1 MSCSKPHTINKNLLR
16 QGVMLSIDQPSITG
30 ANRPTISDARSCQ
43 QWLAA
48 LPLTNAATAHA
59 ELQLQLDLLNHTSA
73 LAGIERWRI
82 LEQLRESILYVQG
95 EMAKRYIGKAMPL
108 DSNEAGIWKKSLGLW
123 QAFSQGYQIC
133 LQNYEDNDKALA
145 PQAPALF
152 QRILRLCGQ
161 QMLEY
166 QRLYQSVPD
175 SLWRQL
181 HKTYAQAEEAGL
193 AKTPVVDPL
202 NRMVE
207 GTRPES
213 AYVQALLLDLADPFH
228 FNAKHI
234 DQVERWLDKW
244 ASRVAVQTEPLAAR
258 PEIKLP
264 ELVMELNSPSG
275 LRSLRP
281 GEKGPKLRYLDL
293 SLLAATLAK
302 RIRHLRKGGA
312 PSELDI
318 GNDCQQPGCEVLLV
332 RLFQAWCEPQQHR
345 AYERRAAGE
354 KAQVSF
360 SIAAIHFFCNGSK
373 PFRQPGESNIPDLG
387 WREAQDLQ
395 LFGHISDQTKRLS
408 ASQIGFAVENWQIR
422 DESALGFK
430 LAADGLH
437 AARVSL
443 NQLVAIRHPEA
454 KHFAIGTIRWMRFDD
469 NGDLNVGVRAFPGI
483 PMAVGIRAPVLIAS
497 LQNKFLQGFLLPEI
511 PALKEPATLV
521 LPHGWYGLN
530 KQLELHIDTTLVVR
544 LGTVLERGSDFERVT
559 FTLK

>member
-1 MSCSKPHTINKNLLR
+1 
-16 QGVMLSIDQPSITG
+16 MLSIDQPSITG
-30 ANRPTISDARSCQ
+30 ANRTTISDARSCQ

-48 LPLTNAATAHA
+48 LPLTNAAAAHG

-73 LAGIERWRI
+73 LSGIERWRI
-82 LEQLRESILYVQG
+82 LEQLRESIYFVQG
-95 EMAKRYIGKAMPL
+95 EVTKRYVGKPMPL
-108 DSNEAGIWKKSLGLW
+108 EANELAIWKKALALW
-123 QAFSQGYQIC
+123 QAFTQGYLIC
-133 LQNYEDNDKALA
+133 LQNYEDNDKALGSHA
-145 PQAPALF
+145 PHIF

-175 SLWRQL
+175 PLWRQL

-193 AKTPVVDPL
+193 ARTPLVDPL

-207 GTRPES
+207 GTRAES

-234 DQVERWLDKW
+234 DQVDRWLDKW
-244 ASRVAVQTEPLAAR
+244 ASRVTLQTDRTAIR
-258 PEIKLP
+258 PEIRLP
-264 ELVMELNSPSG
+264 DLIVDLNGGSG
-275 LRSLRP
+275 LRPAHP
-281 GEKGPKLRYLDL
+281 GEKSGHLRYIDL

-302 RIRHLRKGGA
+302 RIRHLRKGGEPA
-312 PSELDI
+312 ELDI
-318 GNDCQQPGCEVLLV
+318 GNDCQQPGCEMLLV
-332 RLFQAWCEPQQHR
+332 RLYQAWCEPQQHR
-345 AYERRAAGE
+345 AYERRSAGE

-395 LFGHISDQTKRLS
+395 LFGHISDQTKKLS
-408 ASQIGFAVENWQIR
+408 ASQIGFAAENWQIR

-437 AARVSL
+437 AARVNL

-454 KHFAIGTIRWMRFDD
+454 KHFAIGTIRWMRFDA
-469 NGDLNVGVRAFPGI
+469 NGDLNIGVRAFPGI

-497 LQNKFLQGFLLPEI
+497 LQNKFLQAFLLPEI

-521 LPHGWYGLN
+521 LPHGWFGAN
-530 KQLELHIDTTLVVR
+530 KQLELHIDTTLIVR
-544 LGTVLERGSDFERVT
+544 LGQVLERGADFERVT
-559 FTLK
+559 FSLK